1 MITTIILGWDSS
13 IHSSI
18 QLWEDF
24 YIQWI
29 ARGTNTLVVYYES
42 MVSDSLESR
51 LKNITKFLNFQ
62 WNKHRLGCI
71 LKNMGKPQLNDN
83 CLPKGLFNITSEQ
96 FISYS
101 KNCGTTTEKCTF
113 RIYAKKH
120 TIWINSA
127 IRNVQGAIEIYGL
140 EPSIMSKYKNK
151 NVLISVCSGK

>member
-51 LKNITKFLNFQ
+51 LKNITKFLNLQ
-62 WNKHRLGCI
+62 WNKHRLRCI
-71 LKNMGKPQLNDN
+71 LKHMGKAQLNDN
-83 CLPKGLFNITSEQ
+83 CLPKGLLNITSKQ

-101 KNCGTTTEKCTF
+101 KNCETTTEKCTF
-113 RIYAKKH
+113 SIYATKH
-120 TIWINSA
+120 VIWINSA
-127 IRNVQGAIEIYGL
+127 ISNVQRAIETSGL
-140 EPSIMSKYKNK
+140 KPSIMSKYKNK
-151 NVLISVCSGK
+151 NVIISVCNEK